1 MEVIVGDQQEIVAAR
16 HPRVSYSRA
25 VCLDCTATVGIGNS
39 DFALSPALGDRLWV
53 LGVRLVNLPPVLD
66 LMSGGLF
73 YVLVGSGPAPTSS
86 QMIAGWERVILS
98 YGGVK
103 PAVRLQGLWCE
114 VYIPMRRFFE
124 GRALRLGLVIENF
137 SDAVVMNG
145 FAIFEISEG

>member
-1 MEVIVGDQQEIVAAR
+1 MDIIVGDQQAILAAR
-16 HPRVSYSRA
+16 HPRVSYSRGI
-25 VCLDCTATVGIGNS
+25 CLDCTATTGIGNS
-39 DFALSPALGDRLWV
+39 DFALTPSLGNKLWV

-73 YVLVGSGPAPTSS
+73 YVLIGSGRQPSASE
-86 QMIAGWERVILS
+86 MIASWERVILS

-103 PAVRLQGLWCE
+103 PAVRLQGLYCE
-114 VYIPMRRFFE
+114 VYFPMMRFFE

-145 FAIFEISEG
+145 LAILEVSEG